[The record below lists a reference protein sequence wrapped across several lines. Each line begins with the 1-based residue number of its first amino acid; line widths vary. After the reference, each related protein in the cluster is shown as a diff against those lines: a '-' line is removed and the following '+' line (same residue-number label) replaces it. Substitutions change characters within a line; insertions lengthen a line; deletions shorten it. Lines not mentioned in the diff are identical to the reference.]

1 MRLFGRKTA
10 PEQRATET
18 AADLI
23 PRRDQAYRAG
33 QIVTADTAL
42 RMSSVWACRDL
53 IARVISNLPVDQIK
67 YVPGGLRQHVED
79 PRPVVKSPSALVT
92 QDDWV
97 YQCTQSMLGRGN
109 AYGLVTTV
117 GSDGW
122 PARIEWMPPSH
133 VTVHRKNWLDPPAYK
148 LAGVELDAQSVV
160 HGRRW
165 VMPGEVVGLSPIE
178 YAASTV
184 GANLAAQ
191 RYVGEW
197 YTQGG
202 HPTVMLSSDQ
212 PIPNDDVAQKVKDRW
227 IQATTGE
234 HVAVV
239 GAGLSV
245 ETVQI
250 TPAEAAWLDV
260 TNAQSVDIARIYG
273 VPPEMIGAAPHN
285 ASSVT
290 YANRAER
297 AVDFLVFSIAPWVR
311 KIETLWSSLLPDGM
325 VVKLNTDAL
334 LQLDPKSK
342 VEMYERLIYIGVRN
356 RNEIRAYDDQPPIP
370 GGDEYL
376 WPPRGASTTAGA
388 VP

>member
-1 MRLFGRKTA
+1 M
-10 PEQRATET
+10 
-18 AADLI
+18 
-23 PRRDQAYRAG
+23 YRAG
-33 QIVTADTAL
+33 QYVTPDNAL

-53 IARVISNLPVDQIK
+53 IARVISNMPVDQIR
-67 YVPGGLRQHVED
+67 YNADGTRVRVENQ
-79 PRPVVKSPSALVT
+79 RAIVRSPSALVA
-92 QDDWV
+92 QDDWI
-97 YQCTQSMLGRGN
+97 YQAAQSMLGRGN
-109 AYGLVTTV
+109 AYGLITAN

-122 PARIEWMPPSH
+122 PTRLEWMPPSQ
-133 VTVHRKNWLDPPAYK
+133 VAVYRKNWLDPPGYK
-148 LAGVELDAQSVV
+148 LGGVDLDPSSVV
-160 HGRRW
+160 HARRW
-165 VMPGEVVGLSPIE
+165 VMPGDVIGLSPIE
-178 YAASTV
+178 FAASTV

-191 RYVGEW
+191 SYVGEW

-212 PIPNDDVAQKVKDRW
+212 PIPNDEVAQKVKDRW

-250 TPAEAAWLDV
+250 TPAEAAWLEV
-260 TNAQSVDIARIYG
+260 TNAQAVDIARIYG

-285 ASSVT
+285 ASSIT

-297 AVDFLVFSIAPWVR
+297 AVDFLVFSITAWVR
-311 KIETLWSSLLPDGM
+311 KIESVWSSLLPAGT

-370 GGDEYL
+370 GGEEYL